1 MQCAAACGNAM
12 RRVIQV
18 NALVKLGEVFM
29 SELLDQAVDTVRGLT
44 PARQDEIARAMLA
57 LAGAEP
63 EPVDPAHLAA
73 VLEGLAQAGRRTF
86 ATPEQV
92 EAAFRRFDG

>member
-1 MQCAAACGNAM
+1 MSRGNAM
-12 RRVIQV
+12 GRAIRMD
-18 NALVKLGEVFM
+18 APVKLREVFM

-63 EPVDPAHLAA
+63 EPVDPAHLAS
-73 VLEGLAQAGRRTF
+73 VLEGLAQAGRRMF
-86 ATPEQV
+86 ATSEQV
-92 EAAFRRFDG
+92 DAAFRRFDG